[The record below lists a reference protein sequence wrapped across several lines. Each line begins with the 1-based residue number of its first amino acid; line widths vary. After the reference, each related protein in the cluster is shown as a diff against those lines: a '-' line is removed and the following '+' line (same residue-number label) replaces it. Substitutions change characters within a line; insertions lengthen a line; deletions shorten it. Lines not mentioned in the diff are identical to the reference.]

1 MLKSP
6 SKPMKP
12 EDFQLLVA
20 LPKEIWIQI
29 WGCLDFQTLQKMCTR
44 VSKKWFED
52 IRNSVRL
59 SGKLTLKTCTT
70 SYMKID
76 DLTVDDINGILSNWM
91 MLKVLHVPSEI
102 AMAQIGINLN
112 AHTLLRKIIVP
123 KRVPVPMKEL
133 EDWGKVSEVC
143 FDPKQGWAPITMQN
157 VAGLEIQIL
166 HVQNIPEILKGDI
179 CQRIESLTL
188 VDHSLYCE
196 NTSCNQYD
204 ADWPLL
210 IANFLESESILSLDL
225 KSLKL
230 KLTWLKISQL
240 PKLLEIIETKKKFE
254 ISAIISVDAHEENA
268 FYNTRF
274 DTVEDYFKYA
284 RNFIDEKLPIEST
297 EFEIKEEGLH
307 QTWILKKT
315 KGRRTE
321 IYDENEDSDDDDEFD
336 EEDEDEFDE
345 EDEDDDED

>member
-6 SKPMKP
+6 SKPIKP
-12 EDFQLLVA
+12 EEQLVVA

-29 WGCLDFQTLQKMCTR
+29 WGCLDFQTLQKICTR
-44 VSKKWFED
+44 VSKKWFEE

-70 SYMKID
+70 PNMKID

-143 FDPKQGWAPITMQN
+143 FDPKQGWAPITLQN
-157 VAGLEIQIL
+157 VVGLEIQIL
-166 HVQNIPEILKGDI
+166 HVQNIPEILTGDI

-188 VDHSLYCE
+188 ADSCE
-196 NTSCNQYD
+196 LECCNQDD
-204 ADWPLL
+204 ADE
-210 IANFLESESILSLDL
+210 AFADYQFLGIRIDFKPQFE
-225 KSLKL
+225 KS
-230 KLTWLKISQL
+230 
-240 PKLLEIIETKKKFE
+240 
-254 ISAIISVDAHEENA
+254 
-268 FYNTRF
+268 
-274 DTVEDYFKYA
+274 
-284 RNFIDEKLPIEST
+284 
-297 EFEIKEEGLH
+297 
-307 QTWILKKT
+307 
-315 KGRRTE
+315 
-321 IYDENEDSDDDDEFD
+321 
-336 EEDEDEFDE
+336 
-345 EDEDDDED
+345 